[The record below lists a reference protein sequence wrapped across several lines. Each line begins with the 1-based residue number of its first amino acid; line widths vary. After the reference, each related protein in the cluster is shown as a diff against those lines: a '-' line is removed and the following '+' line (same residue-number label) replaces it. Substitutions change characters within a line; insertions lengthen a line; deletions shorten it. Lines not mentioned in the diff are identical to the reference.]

1 MYIGFTN
8 VITNNRAQDARD
20 AAAACPLERMLLET
34 DAPHFVPRTLR
45 HQTFGGTTPV
55 SMSHPGN
62 KILSSK
68 QNDVI

>member
-45 HQTFGGTTPV
+45 SEVFGGTTPV
-55 SMSHPGN
+55 SMSHPG
-62 KILSSK
+62 KSISLMRET
-68 QNDVI
+68 